1 MKKVLLLL
9 LAFSFLLSVGV
20 ARAAHASKSSQPAQ
34 AAQAKDT
41 TPPSYDMK
49 GQSLVDLDAMNQK
62 FVALAQTIPAD
73 KFAWRPAEGTRS
85 IAAVFLHVSGERYGI
100 LGLMGAAPP
109 TGLDLKNL
117 EKSTTDKAQ
126 VIEEL
131 NKSWEFTK
139 STINN
144 MTNAEFAKPQP
155 KLGPDA
161 NSGDVVYILVADAH
175 EHLGQLVAYARFNGI
190 VPPWTLAAQKQ
201 AAAAAAPKPQK

>member
-1 MKKVLLLL
+1 MKKILLPV
-9 LAFSFLLSVGV
+9 LAFSFLLAGDV
-20 ARAAHASKSSQPAQ
+20 ARAARPAKSSQAAQ

-49 GQSLVDLDAMNQK
+49 GQSMFDLDAVNKK
-62 FVALAQTIPAD
+62 FVALAQAIPAE
-73 KFAWRPAEGTRS
+73 KFTWRPADGTRS

-100 LGLMGAAPP
+100 LALMGATPP
-109 TGLDLKNL
+109 AGLDLKNL
-117 EKSTTDKAQ
+117 ETSTTDKTQ
-126 VIEEL
+126 VIEQL

-155 KLGPDA
+155 KLGPEA

-175 EHLGQLVAYARFNGI
+175 EHLGQIIAYARFNGI

-201 AAAAAAPKPQK
+201 AAAAPKPQQ